1 MEYDLSHLIE
11 TETCVSLWEHGI
23 ARLVFPFEQ
32 PCCLLDHRS
41 LSSNRLITE
50 CERLNI
56 SAIVAWNHSGHSTKA
71 FGGPGDDSETR
82 PDPAGLGDL
91 YKPAKYASSEDGTH
105 NFNVE
110 KPPVSPLTGESIDSW
125 YKAGETFTG
134 VFQDIATSVDE
145 CRAECVGAYLMSEN
159 DLLALCGYTEDGPV
173 KPADRTS
180 DLTISLWSSADV
192 HQSST
197 TCTSS

>member
-1 MEYDLSHLIE
+1 MI
-11 TETCVSLWEHGI
+11 
-23 ARLVFPFEQ
+23 
-32 PCCLLDHRS
+32 
-41 LSSNRLITE
+41 SNRLDGIPMAGD
-50 CERLNI
+50 
-56 SAIVAWNHSGHSTKA
+56 SAALTIHEENPGTFVEHRRHAYYLWVVFHELFGHGTGK
-71 FGGPGDDSETR
+71 
-82 PDPAGLGDL
+82 LL
-91 YKPAKYASSEDGTH
+91 QKSEDGTH

-159 DLLALCGYTEDGPV
+159 DLLALCGYTDDGPV
-173 KPADRTS
+173 KPADRTF